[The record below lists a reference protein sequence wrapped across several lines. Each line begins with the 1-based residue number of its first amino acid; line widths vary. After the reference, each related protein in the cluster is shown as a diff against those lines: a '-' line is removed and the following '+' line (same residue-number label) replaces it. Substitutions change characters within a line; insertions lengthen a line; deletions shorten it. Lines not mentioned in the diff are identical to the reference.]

1 MREASLKSAE
11 VGDGSTST
19 VVLAQAFC
27 DTIEDDLINFK
38 INIPEYEAG
47 MMDAAED
54 FYKKFQKNVINV
66 SNEDIYNIATT
77 SANNDTHIGKLIG
90 DAYEKVGRDGVI
102 TVDFSKNTETTIEV
116 ISGLQFENGYL
127 APHFITQEAKNQCIL
142 ENPFIFISDQKV
154 LRTKDIV
161 PILEPLAKN
170 GQSILLLAE
179 EFDNEVLE
187 NLKLN
192 KLQGVLSCCAVKAP
206 SFGDYR
212 KQVLEDIA
220 VLTGGTSISYDSG
233 IEVWDATTDMLG
245 KAQKVIVTKDS
256 CTIIGGNGDPSEIE
270 HRIEVIKGL
279 QKELLASP
287 DPSDFM
293 KKFYASRIAKLTGGI
308 SVIHVGGVTELAMK
322 EEKDRIDDAVCAVKA
337 AVEEGIVIGGGMSYI
352 NVQKLITL
360 SEPNTSRQLGYACVM
375 NNLDAVTKQIIYN
388 AGLESKYSE
397 LYNMFTKTKGFNAR
411 TFQIEPLL
419 NKGVINAAKCDKSA
433 FMNALSVATMFLKL
447 GCVVANENIDKFV
460 TF

>member
-1 MREASLKSAE
+1 MKSAE

-27 DTIEDDLINFK
+27 DQIEDDLVNFK
-38 INIPEYEAG
+38 VNIPEYESG
-47 MMDAAED
+47 MLEAAED
-54 FYKKFQKNVINV
+54 FYTRFQKGVINV

-77 SANNDTHIGKLIG
+77 SANNDVHIGKLIG
-90 DAYEKVGRDGVI
+90 EAYEKVGRDGVI
-102 TVDFSKNTETTIEV
+102 TVDFSKNTDTTIEV

-127 APHFITQEAKNQCIL
+127 APHFITQEAKNQCVL
-142 ENPFIFISDQKV
+142 ENPYIFISDQKV

-212 KQVLEDIA
+212 KEVLEDIA
-220 VLTGGTSISYDSG
+220 VLTGGTSVSYDSG
-233 IEVWDATTDMLG
+233 IEVWDATIDMLG
-245 KAQKVIVTKDS
+245 KAQKVIITKDN
-256 CTIIGGNGDPSEIE
+256 CTIIGGKGDPEEITK
-270 HRIEVIKGL
+270 RVDVIKNL
-279 QKELLASP
+279 QKDLLASP
-287 DPSDFM
+287 DPSDFL

-308 SVIHVGGVTELAMK
+308 SVIHVGGITELAMK
-322 EEKDRIDDAVCAVKA
+322 EEKDRIDDAVCAVRA
-337 AVEEGIVIGGGMSYI
+337 AIDEGIVIGGGMSFL
-352 NVQKLITL
+352 NVQ
-360 SEPNTSRQLGYACVM
+360 NTFNLGHPATSKQLGYLCII
-375 NNLDAVTKQIIYN
+375 NHLNAVTKQIIEN
-388 AGLESKYSE
+388 AGLDYKEISKE
-397 LYNMFTKTKGFNAR
+397 FTKTRGFNAR
-411 TFQIEPLL
+411 TLRVEPLL
-419 NKGVINAAKCDKSA
+419 KKGVINAAKCDKSA

-447 GCVVANENIDKFV
+447 GCVVANETVDKFV